1 MVDDILFII
10 SNEMGE
16 HMANTPCAFI
26 TGGSRNIGQ
35 GIAITLARHGYD
47 IAITYNQSIESAWE
61 TQAQVEAYGRRCF
74 LYEAHL
80 ENPSDPERVI
90 TQAHKDMGR
99 LDVLV
104 ANAGRERR
112 GSVLTFTA
120 EDYDFVYENSLR
132 NYFLCAGAAARL
144 MVRDKTPGSI
154 IMITSVRANL
164 AHPDDFFY
172 GGIKAAMERACK
184 SMALDLSEFNIRVNC
199 VAPGA
204 IWPQDRHPNANNTP
218 FVKESIPLSRVGTP
232 IDCGEAVAF
241 LAGPQ
246 SSYVTGTTLLVD
258 GGLALP
264 GMLERYEATEWKTEK
279 WSNLRYDK
287 AMEMLN

>member
-1 MVDDILFII
+1 MDY
-10 SNEMGE
+10 
-16 HMANTPCAFI
+16 TPCAMI

-35 GIAITLARHGYD
+35 GIAITLAEKGYD
-47 IAITYNQSIESAWE
+47 ISITYANGIEGALE
-61 TQAQVEAYGRRCF
+61 TQKAVEALGRRCF
-74 LYEAHL
+74 IYEAHL
-80 ENPSDPERVI
+80 ETPDGPEKVI
-90 TQAHKDMGR
+90 NQAYKDMGR
-99 LDVLV
+99 IDVFV

-120 EDYDFVYENSLR
+120 EDYDFLFNNSIR
-132 NYFLCAGAAARL
+132 NYFLCVGAVSRL
-144 MVRDKTPGSI
+144 MVRDKIEGSI

-164 AHPDDFFY
+164 PHPDDFCY
-172 GGIKAAMERACK
+172 GGFKAGMERACK

-204 IWPQDRHPNANNTP
+204 IWPPGKHNHDTP
-218 FVKESIPLSRVGTP
+218 FIRESIPLSRVGTP
-232 IDCGEAVAF
+232 TDCGEAVAF

-264 GMLERYEATEWKTEK
+264 GMLERHEATVWKTPE
-279 WSNLRYDK
+279 WSEMRHKK
-287 AMEMLN
+287 AMDLITDN

>member
-1 MVDDILFII
+1 M
-10 SNEMGE
+10 
-16 HMANTPCAFI
+16 TRCAFI

-35 GIAITLARHGYD
+35 GIAVTLAKHGYD
-47 IAITYNQSIESAWE
+47 IAVTYASGREGAE
-61 TQAQVEAYGRRCF
+61 ATKAQVEAQGKRCF
-74 LYEAHL
+74 IYEAHL
-80 ENPSDPERVI
+80 QNPNEPEEVI
-90 TQAHKDMGR
+90 NKAYRDLGR

-120 EDYDFVYENSLR
+120 EDYDFLYANTIR
-132 NYFLCAGAAARL
+132 NYFLCVGAAARL
-144 MVRDKTPGSI
+144 MVRDKIPGSI

-164 AHPDDFFY
+164 PHPDDFLY
-172 GGIKAAMERACK
+172 GGFKAAMERACK

-204 IWPQDRHPNANNTP
+204 VWPPEKNANDTP
-218 FVKESIPLSRVGTP
+218 FVRESIPLHRVGTP
-232 IDCGEAVAF
+232 GDCGEAVAF

-246 SSYVTGTTLLVD
+246 SGYITGTTLLVD

-264 GMLERYEATEWKTEK
+264 GMLERYEPTVWKTEK
-279 WSNLRYDK
+279 WSAARYEK
-287 AMEMLN
+287 AMGMLEGGYGI